1 MKLSL
6 TSPNKM
12 FSICSLVQ
20 MEMTMSTAPDL
31 MQPIENDRA
40 DPETAPDVSV
50 PIAPGIYVRIRKLL
64 AIADDPNTNEFEAI
78 RARKEG
84 LALVARV
91 LNVDNK

>member
-6 TSPNKM
+6 TSPNEM

-31 MQPIENDRA
+31 MRPIENDRA
-40 DPETAPDVSV
+40 DAETAPDVSV
-50 PIAPGIYVRIRKLL
+50 PVAPTIYVRIRKLL